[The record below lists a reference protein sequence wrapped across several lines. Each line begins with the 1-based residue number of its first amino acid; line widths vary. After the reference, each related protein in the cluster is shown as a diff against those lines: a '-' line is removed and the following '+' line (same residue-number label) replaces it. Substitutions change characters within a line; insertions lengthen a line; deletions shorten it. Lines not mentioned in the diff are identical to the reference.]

1 MDITTMQVRK
11 PKESNT
17 LTINICTALLI
28 LYSPVNGWGNV
39 IFKNSRQLKPCIS
52 SNLFL
57 SEGAFVIS
65 SIKYDELI
73 VTFNS
78 DTITAFNM
86 IILGW
91 R

>member
-1 MDITTMQVRK
+1 MQVRK

-17 LTINICTALLI
+17 LTINIGTALLI
-28 LYSPVNGWGNV
+28 LYSSVNGWGNV
-39 IFKNSRQLKPCIS
+39 IFKNSRQLKSCIS

-65 SIKYDELI
+65 SIKFDELI

-78 DTITAFNM
+78 DTTTAFNM